1 MKKTAAQQADICLL
15 LEGTYPY
22 VAGGVSS
29 WVHDIVCAM
38 PDITFEVVAIL
49 AQNTGELP
57 HKYDVPKNVIGIRHL
72 YLHELPKG
80 RKFVWQ
86 GKKLRQTTNA
96 LLQFLNHGRIEDFS
110 TFTNG
115 VNSLDIGKDI
125 LLNSHFGWEFLKTFY
140 SENFS
145 STSFLDFFWSWR
157 ILVGGILA
165 TTRFSLPKA
174 RCYHAVSTGYAGLL
188 AARAKIEYQRPV
200 VLTEHGIYTNE
211 RRIEIAMADWLYQN
225 PIPDYDIKS
234 LEKDIRS
241 LWLKGFSALSGACYG
256 ACDEIITLYEGNQ
269 VLQLRDGAAP
279 ERVRVIPNGIDYEK
293 YAAVPREKQEKPV
306 IGLIGRV
313 VPIKDIKSF
322 IRAIHMLTRETRHF
336 EALILGPTD
345 EDQTYFDECLEM
357 VEHLKIK
364 DVVTFGGRVNIA
376 DYLGKIDVMVLSSV
390 SEAQPLVI
398 LEGGAAGIPTVATD
412 VGACREMLYGRSDE
426 IPGLGQGGI
435 VVPVANPSEMAK
447 ALAQIITSPAT
458 RDKFGET
465 IKQRVKNQ
473 YNKKNVLALY
483 GEIYRTGRDAG
494 NGYNGPLISSKG
506 NT

>member
-1 MKKTAAQQADICLL
+1 MNSPATREADICLL

-29 WVHDIVCAM
+29 WVHDIVSAM
-38 PDITFEVVAIL
+38 PDITFEIVAIL
-49 AQNTGELP
+49 AQNTGEFV
-57 HKYDVPKNVIGIRHL
+57 HKYKVPDNVIGIRHL
-72 YLHELPKG
+72 YLHELPDG
-80 RKFVWQ
+80 RNFIWQ
-86 GKKLRQTTNA
+86 KRKLRDTTRA
-96 LLQFLNHGRIEDFS
+96 LLNFLNSGDINDFT
-110 TFTNG
+110 TFTRG
-115 VNSLDIGKDI
+115 VNGLNIGKDI

-140 SENFS
+140 AENFS

-165 TTRFSLPKA
+165 TTRFKLPKA
-174 RCYHAVSTGYAGLL
+174 RCYHAVSTGYAGVL

-241 LWLKGFSALSGACYG
+241 LWLKGFSALSKACYA

-279 ERVRVIPNGIDYEK
+279 EKVRVIPNGIDYDK
-293 YAAVPREKQEKPV
+293 YSAVARDRQEKPV

-322 IRAIHMLTRETRHF
+322 IRAIHMLTRETRNF

-345 EDQTYFDECLEM
+345 EDETYFEECQEM
-357 VEHLKIK
+357 VEHLGIK
-364 DVVTFGGRVNIA
+364 DVVIFGGRVNIA
-376 DYLGKIDVMVLSSV
+376 DYLGKIDVLVLSSV

-426 IPGLGQGGI
+426 NPPLGQGGI

-447 ALAQIITSPAT
+447 ALAQIITSPST
-458 RDKFGET
+458 RDGFGET
-465 IKQRVKNQ
+465 IRKRVAAQ
-473 YNKKNVLALY
+473 YNKKSVLGLY
-483 GEIYRTGRDAG
+483 DEIYKTGRDAPD
-494 NGYNGPLISSKG
+494 GYNGPLIRSEGK
-506 NT
+506 N

>member
-1 MKKTAAQQADICLL
+1 MSINQKPEADICLL

-29 WVHDIVCAM
+29 WVHDIVSAM
-38 PDITFEVVAIL
+38 PDITFEIVAIL
-49 AQNTGELP
+49 AQRGGDLRHRYE
-57 HKYDVPKNVIGIRHL
+57 VPDNVIGIHHL
-72 YLHELPKG
+72 YLHDRPRG
-80 RKFVWQ
+80 RKFVWNTQ
-86 GKKLRQTTNA
+86 KLHQVTQA
-96 LLQFLNHGRIEDFS
+96 LLNFLNHGRIEDFS
-110 TFTNG
+110 TFTKG
-115 VNSLDIGKDI
+115 VNALDIGQHV
-125 LLNSHFGWEFLKTFY
+125 LLNSYFGWNFLKAYY
-140 SENFS
+140 SAHFS

-157 ILVGGILA
+157 ILIGGILA
-165 TTRFSLPKA
+165 TTRFALPKA

-211 RRIEIAMADWLYQN
+211 RRIEVAMADWLYQN

-293 YAAVPREKQEKPV
+293 YSKVPRNKQEKPI

-322 IRAIHMLTRETRHF
+322 IRAVHMLSRETRNF

-345 EDQTYFDECLEM
+345 EDQTYFDECLAM
-357 VEHLKIK
+357 VEHLKIG
-364 DVVTFGGRVNIA
+364 DIVTFGGRVNIA
-376 DYLGKIDVMVLSSV
+376 DYLGKIDVLVLSSV

-426 IPGLGQGGI
+426 IPPLGQGGI

-447 ALAQIITSPAT
+447 ALGQIIITPAI
-458 RDKFGET
+458 RDKFGAT
-465 IKQRVKNQ
+465 IKERVRTQ
-473 YNKKNVLALY
+473 YNKKSVLALY
-483 GEIYRTGRDAG
+483 REIYETGRDAQD
-494 NGYNGPLISSKG
+494 GYNGPLIAHRG
-506 NT
+506 EN